1 MSEAKEVQEGKATL
15 EIKRVQDSE
24 SIYTIKEAAEQSGLS
39 EDTIRYYEKIG
50 VLPRAE
56 RKNNTHRFYRV
67 KDIETMKMLVCLKKT
82 GMSLD
87 EIRPFIGVSFIN
99 IPSDYP
105 ELVQLMLNHKQHI
118 QRQIADLQQV
128 LDFIDDKLKITSLE
142 Q

>member
-1 MSEAKEVQEGKATL
+1 MPEAKEVLEGKTTP
-15 EIKRVQDSE
+15 EIKRVQGSE
-24 SIYTIKEAAEQSGLS
+24 NKYTIKEAAEQSGLS

-50 VLPRAE
+50 VLPQAE
-56 RKNNTHRFYRV
+56 RKNNTHRFYRE

-105 ELVQLMLNHKQHI
+105 ELVQLMLNHKQQI
-118 QRQIADLQQV
+118 RRQIADLQQV